1 MDFVYLWFYLILYA
15 RLRLALGEVEGRS
28 ALNNHKI
35 STTKRE

>member
-28 ALNNHKI
+28 ALNNPQLYSQIH
-35 STTKRE
+35 